1 MGMFKNMLIDYQETR
16 RLKRL
21 EKDLEEA
28 FQWESYK
35 HYVNRQ
41 RAWGSEFV
49 SFEDYQK
56 GLL

>member
-16 RLKRL
+16 RL
-21 EKDLEEA
+21 EKDLKLA

>member
-1 MGMFKNMLIDYQETR
+1 MGLFKNMLIDFQETR
-16 RLKRL
+16 RLRE
-21 EKDLEEA
+21 EKEFSYA
-28 FQWESYK
+28 WESYK

>member
-1 MGMFKNMLIDYQETR
+1 MGMLKNMLIDFQETR
-16 RLKRL
+16 RLRL
-21 EKDLEEA
+21 
-28 FQWESYK
+28 QRESAIAWRSYTF
-35 HYVNRQ
+35 YVKRQ